1 MLYIAIHISP
11 VSQVIVL
18 GETATFHCSGSGD
31 GFTVGIHIAPT
42 THLFISK
49 SDSEPELG
57 IVVDIDNQ
65 GMAHTANITIEGRET
80 TNNIKIDCRVINS
93 SESPPQ
99 VKISNT
105 ATLTVI
111 GI

>member
-11 VSQVIVL
+11 ISQVIVL

-31 GFTVGIHIAPT
+31 GFTVRIHIAPT
-42 THLFISK
+42 TLFISK

-65 GMAHTANITIEGRET
+65 GMAHTANITIEGREI
-80 TNNIKIDCRVINS
+80 TNNTKIDCRVNNS
-93 SESPPQ
+93 PTQ
-99 VKISNT
+99 VIISST